1 MGIYRRLLSQPDI
14 GILIAATTLTRV
26 PFAINSLAVLLF
38 VREVTGSFATAG
50 LVTGAAALGAAFGA
64 PVVSR
69 LVDRRGARIL
79 TPVACGHALALLV
92 LVALGEADA
101 PAGVLAGVAAI
112 AGVCFPPSGSVL
124 RARFSELLGGDPEL
138 IRSAYALDS
147 VTIEVS
153 FVSGPL
159 ITAAAIALAGPEVA
173 LYISAALVVLGTV
186 LFYARLPGRVR
197 EPHPT
202 LVPRSGVLGILGDPG
217 IRTIVLATIPIGFCI
232 GCVEVAVPAF
242 AAEEGRAELAG
253 VLLALWSLGSGVG
266 GLVFG
271 ARTGD
276 RSLIGAYLWLAL
288 LFPLASLPMVLAS
301 APEAMFVLVLVAGAP
316 LAPMIASRN
325 ELVGLVAP
333 GGSGT
338 EGFTWLMTALIVGVS
353 AGNAIGGALSDSSG
367 WESAVLAGVAVALA
381 GGMVAFARRGS
392 LQPRAVGEGMIA
404 A

>member
-1 MGIYRRLLSQPDI
+1 MGNYRRLLSQPDI

-26 PFAINSLAVLLF
+26 PFAINTLAVLLF
-38 VREVTGSFATAG
+38 VREATGSFATAG

-69 LVDRRGARIL
+69 LVDRRGARVL

-92 LVALGEADA
+92 LVVLGDAGA
-101 PAGVLAGVAAI
+101 PAGLLAGVAAV
-112 AGVCFPPSGSVL
+112 AGLCFPPSGSVL
-124 RARFSELLGGDPEL
+124 RARFSELLGADPEL

-173 LYISAALVVLGTV
+173 LFMSAALVVLGTV

-197 EPHPT
+197 EPHPD
-202 LVPRSGVLGILGDPG
+202 LVPRRGVLGILGDPG
-217 IRTIVLATIPIGFCI
+217 IRTIVLATIPIGFCL

-242 AAEEGRAELAG
+242 AAQEGRAELAG

-301 APEAMFVLVLVAGAP
+301 APAAMGILVLIAGAP

-338 EGFTWLMTALIVGVS
+338 EAFTWLMTALIVGVS

-367 WESAVLAGVAVALA
+367 WESAVLAGAAVALA

-392 LQPRAVGEGMIA
+392 LRPRAVGGGMIA